1 MLELGAGVGPL
12 VRHAAVYPGLPAG
25 RYTVW
30 QAHTP
35 VAAVTVTSGQ
45 VSSCHWPG

>member
-1 MLELGAGVGPL
+1 MPGRETS
-12 VRHAAVYPGLPAG
+12 RYAAVYPGLPAG

-30 QAHTP
+30 RAHTP
-35 VAAVTVTSGQ
+35 VAAVTVTGGQ

>member
-1 MLELGAGVGPL
+1 MSGQAGKLPTISW
-12 VRHAAVYPGLPAG
+12 PAG

-35 VAAVTVTSGQ
+35 VAAVTVTGGQ